1 MIGRFSNYFPSFALL
16 TLLSAV
22 AVIIIATGRAKSA
35 YKIAWIILI
44 TLFPIFGGLFYL
56 VLGKT
61 RLSRRM
67 RRKMEDQA
75 AWGKVPRASESVLHE
90 LQEMD
95 QRGGTSPLHQNHAAI
110 QFTGMST
117 PFYPLGDLAFPAMLE
132 ELEKA
137 SASSFWSTTL
147 SMKARCG
154 SPF

>member
-1 MIGRFSNYFPSFALL
+1 M
-16 TLLSAV
+16 

-44 TLFPIFGGLFYL
+44 LLFPIFGGLFYL

-67 RRKMEDQA
+67 RRKMEKTRLH
-75 AWGKVPRASESVLHE
+75 GEKSLEASESVLHE

-95 QRGGTSPLHQNHAAI
+95 QRAAGQARYIQTMPPI

-117 PFYPLGDLAFPAMLE
+117 P
-132 ELEKA
+132 A
-137 SASSFWSTTL
+137 STP
-147 SMKARCG
+147 R
-154 SPF
+154 